1 MTSESSS
8 LRLRPSTPQKIS
20 GVIRAVASSCTH
32 DDTLVIALSGHG
44 VQFSD
49 EDLLPSGIRETYF
62 CPSDADL
69 ADKSTMVKISSI
81 VDFMSHSLAG
91 RKLLLVDACQENRL
105 SVQGQKGT
113 KRIELGSVHE
123 NRRSV
128 PAGMAVLFSCSSGQF
143 SWEHE
148 PLGHS
153 VFSHH
158 VIGSDQRCQRL
169 KVSSAIKGV
178 SSDQRCHS
186 DQRSHSDQR
195 CQDS

>member
-8 LRLRPSTPQKIS
+8 SRLRPSTPQKIS
-20 GVIRAVASSCTH
+20 GVISAVASSCTH

-128 PAGMAVLFSCSSGQF
+128 PSGMAVLFSCSSGQF

-158 VIGSDQRCQRL
+158 VIGSDRRCQ
-169 KVSSAIKGV
+169 
-178 SSDQRCHS
+178 SDRGA
-186 DQRSHSDQR
+186 RTLNGY
-195 CQDS
+195 